1 MSAEGFFRIFRLMNI
16 TERKKR
22 WKLGLLV
29 FAGIIGLSSLIYTNI
44 LVKMLQEQEKEKIE
58 LRLEATK
65 QLIKATDSTDSEF
78 IVFLFEKI
86 INKDN
91 VAFIVADSNDVIL
104 QTRGLDSTKTLR
116 RDIEPNKTYDPQY
129 FKEQLAEM
137 RAQHDPIEYE
147 VFEGEKQY
155 IFYKDSSI
163 LIQLKLYPWLQFTI
177 IAVFLFASYLAFNN
191 SRRAEQ
197 NRVWV
202 GMAKETAHQLGT
214 PISSLLAWLE
224 YLKEKYKGK
233 DDELLLEIENDIQRL
248 ELVADRFSKIGSH
261 PQLKDERIVEVI
273 KNSIQYIQ
281 KRSPARIEFNI
292 VGDENILAKLNISL
306 FDWVIENLC
315 KNAVNAIGTEGMIN
329 IEIKEHKN
337 KVIIDISDTGK
348 GIPKSKFQTVFEPGY
363 TTRKRG
369 WGLGLSLVKRII
381 ENYHMGQIFVKDSI
395 VGKGSTFRIIL
406 NA

>member
-1 MSAEGFFRIFRLMNI
+1 MNI

-22 WKLGLLV
+22 WKIGLLI
-29 FAGIIGLSSLIYTNI
+29 FASIIGLSSLIYTNI

-104 QTRGLDSTKTLR
+104 QSRGLDSTKTMR
-116 RDIEPNKTYDPQY
+116 QDIEPNKTYDPKY
-129 FKEQLAEM
+129 FKDQLEEM
-137 RAQHDPIEYE
+137 RAQHEPIEYE

-163 LIQLKLYPWLQFTI
+163 LIQLKLYPWLQFAI
-177 IAVFLFASYLAFNN
+177 IAIFLLASYLAFNN

-233 DDELLLEIENDIQRL
+233 DDELLAEIENDIQRL
-248 ELVADRFSKIGSH
+248 ELVADRFSKIGSK
-261 PQLKDERIVEVI
+261 PQLKDERIVDVI
-273 KNSIQYIQ
+273 KESIQYIQ
-281 KRSPARIEFNI
+281 KRSPARIEFEVI
-292 VGDENILAKLNISL
+292 GDANILAKLNISL

-315 KNAVNAIGTEGMIN
+315 KNAVNAIGTDGKIT
-329 IEIKEHKN
+329 IDIKEHKN
-337 KVIIDISDTGK
+337 KVYVDIIDTGK

-363 TTRKRG
+363 TTRQRG

-381 ENYHMGQIFVKDSI
+381 ENYHMGQIFVKDST

>member
-1 MSAEGFFRIFRLMNI
+1 MNI

-22 WKLGLLV
+22 WKIGLLI

-86 INKDN
+86 IDKDN

-104 QTRGLDSTKTLR
+104 QTRGLDSTKTMR
-116 RDIEPNKTYDPQY
+116 QDIEPQKVYDPQY
-129 FKEQLAEM
+129 FKDQLEQM
-137 RAQHDPIEYE
+137 RSQHDPIEYE

-155 IFYKDSSI
+155 IYYKDSSI
-163 LIQLKLYPWLQFTI
+163 LLQLKLYPWLQFAI
-177 IAVFLFASYLAFNN
+177 IAIFLFASYLAFNN

-224 YLKEKYKGK
+224 YLKDKYKGK
-233 DDELLLEIENDIQRL
+233 DDELLSEIENDIQRL
-248 ELVADRFSKIGSH
+248 ELVADRFSKIGST
-261 PQLKDERIVEVI
+261 PQLKEEFVVKVVKE
-273 KNSIQYIQ
+273 SITYIQ
-281 KRSPARIEFNI
+281 KRSPARITFN
-292 VGDENILAKLNISL
+292 VNGDEHLTAKLNVSL

-315 KNAVNAIGTEGMIN
+315 KNAVNAIGTDGSIN
-329 IEIKEHKN
+329 IEITKNKN
-337 KVIIDISDTGK
+337 KVYIDISDTGV

-381 ENYHMGQIFVKDSI
+381 ENYHMGQIFVKDSS

>member
-1 MSAEGFFRIFRLMNI
+1 M
-16 TERKKR
+16 
-22 WKLGLLV
+22 GLLV

-44 LVKMLQEQEKEKIE
+44 LVKKLQEQEKENIE

-78 IVFLFEKI
+78 IVFLFEYI

-91 VAFIVADSNDVIL
+91 VAFMVTDSNDVIL
-104 QTRGLDSTKTLR
+104 QSRGLDANKTLR
-116 RDIEPNKTYDPQY
+116 KDIEPDKQYDPDY
-129 FKEQLAEM
+129 FKSELAEM
-137 RAQHDPIEYE
+137 KSQHEPIVYE

-155 IFYKDSSI
+155 IYYKDSSI
-163 LIQLKLYPWLQFTI
+163 LSQLKLYPWLQFTI
-177 IAVFLFASYLAFNN
+177 ISIFLLASYLAFST

-224 YLKEKYKGK
+224 YLKEKYK
-233 DDELLLEIENDIQRL
+233 DSDAETLSEIEHDIQRL
-248 ELVADRFSKIGSH
+248 ELVADRFSKIGSA
-261 PQLKDERIVEVI
+261 PQLQDENVMEVI
-273 KNSIQYIQ
+273 RNGIAYIQ
-281 KRSPARIEFNI
+281 KRSPSRIQYSLE
-292 VGDENILAKLNISL
+292 GDETLTAKINISL

-315 KNAVNAIGTEGMIN
+315 KNAVNAIGTEGKIN
-329 IEIKEHKN
+329 IHVKAIKN
-337 KVIIDISDTGK
+337 KIVIDISDTGV

-381 ENYHMGQIFVKDSI
+381 ENYHFGQIFVKESTI
-395 VGKGSTFRIIL
+395 GKGSTFRIIL

>member
-1 MSAEGFFRIFRLMNI
+1 MNI
-16 TERKKR
+16 VERKKR
-22 WKLGLLV
+22 WKMGLLV

-44 LVKMLQEQEKEKIE
+44 LVKKLQEQEKENIE

-78 IVFLFEKI
+78 IVFLFEYI

-91 VAFIVADSNDVIL
+91 VAFMVTDSNDVIL
-104 QTRGLDSTKTLR
+104 QSRGLDANKTLR
-116 RDIEPNKTYDPQY
+116 KDIEPDKQYDPDY
-129 FKEQLAEM
+129 FKSELAEM
-137 RAQHDPIEYE
+137 KSQHEPIVYE

-155 IFYKDSSI
+155 IYYKDSSI
-163 LIQLKLYPWLQFTI
+163 LSQLKLYPWLQFTI
-177 IAVFLFASYLAFNN
+177 ISIFLLASYLAFST

-224 YLKEKYKGK
+224 YLKEKYK
-233 DDELLLEIENDIQRL
+233 DSDAETLSEIEHDIQRL
-248 ELVADRFSKIGSH
+248 ELVADRFSKIGSA
-261 PQLKDERIVEVI
+261 PQLQDENVMEVI
-273 KNSIQYIQ
+273 RNGIAYIQ
-281 KRSPARIEFNI
+281 KRSPSRIQYSLE
-292 VGDENILAKLNISL
+292 GDETLTAKINISL

-315 KNAVNAIGTEGMIN
+315 KNAVNAIGTEGKISIN
-329 IEIKEHKN
+329 VRAIKN
-337 KVIIDISDTGK
+337 KIVIDISDTGV

-381 ENYHMGQIFVKDSI
+381 ENYHFGQIFVKESTI
-395 VGKGSTFRIIL
+395 GKGSTFRIIL

>member
-1 MSAEGFFRIFRLMNI
+1 MNI

-22 WKLGLLV
+22 WKIGLLI
-29 FAGIIGLSSLIYTNI
+29 FASIIGLSSLIYTNI

-104 QTRGLDSTKTLR
+104 QSRGLDSTKTMR
-116 RDIEPNKTYDPQY
+116 QDIEPNKIYDPKY
-129 FKEQLAEM
+129 FKDQLEEM
-137 RAQHDPIEYE
+137 RAQHEPIEYE

-163 LIQLKLYPWLQFTI
+163 LIQLKLYPWLQFAI
-177 IAVFLFASYLAFNN
+177 IAIFLLASYLAFNN

-233 DDELLLEIENDIQRL
+233 DDELLAEIENDIQRL
-248 ELVADRFSKIGSH
+248 ELVADRFSKIGSK
-261 PQLKDERIVEVI
+261 PQLKDERIVDVI
-273 KNSIQYIQ
+273 KESIQYIQ
-281 KRSPARIEFNI
+281 KRSPARIEFEVIGDANI
-292 VGDENILAKLNISL
+292 HAKLNISL

-315 KNAVNAIGTEGMIN
+315 KNAVNAIGTDGKIT
-329 IEIKEHKN
+329 IDIKEHKN
-337 KVIIDISDTGK
+337 KVYVDIIDTGK

-363 TTRKRG
+363 TTRQRG

-381 ENYHMGQIFVKDSI
+381 ENYHMGQIFVKDST

>member
-1 MSAEGFFRIFRLMNI
+1 MNI

-22 WKLGLLV
+22 WKIGLLI

-86 INKDN
+86 IDKDN

-104 QTRGLDSTKTLR
+104 QTRGLDSTKTMR
-116 RDIEPNKTYDPQY
+116 QDIEPQKVYDPQY
-129 FKEQLAEM
+129 FKDQLEQM
-137 RAQHDPIEYE
+137 RSQHDPIEYE

-155 IFYKDSSI
+155 IYYKDSSI
-163 LIQLKLYPWLQFTI
+163 LLQLKLYPWLQFAI
-177 IAVFLFASYLAFNN
+177 IAIFLLASYLAFNN

-224 YLKEKYKGK
+224 YLKDKYKGK
-233 DDELLLEIENDIQRL
+233 DDELLSEIENDIQRL
-248 ELVADRFSKIGSH
+248 ELVADRFSKIGST
-261 PQLKDERIVEVI
+261 PQLKEEFVVKVVKE
-273 KNSIQYIQ
+273 SITYIQ
-281 KRSPARIEFNI
+281 KRSPARITFN
-292 VGDENILAKLNISL
+292 VYGDEHLTAKLNVSL

-315 KNAVNAIGTEGMIN
+315 KNAVNAIGTDGSIN
-329 IEIKEHKN
+329 IEITKNKN
-337 KVIIDISDTGK
+337 KVYIDISDTGV

-381 ENYHMGQIFVKDSI
+381 ENYHMGQIFVKDSS

>member
-1 MSAEGFFRIFRLMNI
+1 M
-16 TERKKR
+16 
-22 WKLGLLV
+22 GLLV

-44 LVKMLQEQEKEKIE
+44 LVKKLQEQEKENIE

-78 IVFLFEKI
+78 IVFLFEYI

-91 VAFIVADSNDVIL
+91 VAFMVTDSNDVIL
-104 QTRGLDSTKTLR
+104 QSRGLDANKTLR
-116 RDIEPNKTYDPQY
+116 KDIEPDKQYDPDY
-129 FKEQLAEM
+129 FKSELAEM
-137 RAQHDPIEYE
+137 KSQHEPIVYE

-155 IFYKDSSI
+155 IYYKDSSI
-163 LIQLKLYPWLQFTI
+163 LSQLKLYPWLQFTI
-177 IAVFLFASYLAFNN
+177 ISIFLLASYLAFST

-224 YLKEKYKGK
+224 YLKEKYK
-233 DDELLLEIENDIQRL
+233 DSDAETLSEIEHDIQRL
-248 ELVADRFSKIGSH
+248 ELVADRFSKIGSA
-261 PQLKDERIVEVI
+261 PQLQDENVMEVI
-273 KNSIQYIQ
+273 RNGIAYIQ
-281 KRSPARIEFNI
+281 KRSPSRIQYSLE
-292 VGDENILAKLNISL
+292 GDETLTAKINISL

-315 KNAVNAIGTEGMIN
+315 KNAVNAIGTEGKISIN
-329 IEIKEHKN
+329 VRAIKN
-337 KVIIDISDTGK
+337 KIVIDISDTGV

-381 ENYHMGQIFVKDSI
+381 ENYHFGQIFVKESTI
-395 VGKGSTFRIIL
+395 GKGSTFRIIL

>member
-1 MSAEGFFRIFRLMNI
+1 MNI

-22 WKLGLLV
+22 WKIGLLI

-86 INKDN
+86 IDKDN

-104 QTRGLDSTKTLR
+104 QTRGLDSTKTMR
-116 RDIEPNKTYDPQY
+116 QDIEPQKVYDPEY
-129 FKEQLAEM
+129 FRDQLEQM
-137 RAQHDPIEYE
+137 RSQHEPIEYE

-155 IFYKDSSI
+155 IYYKDSSI
-163 LIQLKLYPWLQFTI
+163 LFQLKLYPWLQFTI
-177 IAVFLFASYLAFNN
+177 IAIFLLASYLAFNN

-233 DDELLLEIENDIQRL
+233 DDELLSEIENDIQRL
-248 ELVADRFSKIGSH
+248 ELVADRFSKIGST
-261 PQLKDERIVEVI
+261 PQLKEEQVVKVVKD
-273 KNSIQYIQ
+273 SITYIQ
-281 KRSPARIEFNI
+281 KRSPARITFNI
-292 VGDENILAKLNISL
+292 IGDEHLTAKLNVSL

-315 KNAVNAIGTEGMIN
+315 KNAVNAIGTDGRIT
-329 IEIKEHKN
+329 IEVTKHKH
-337 KVIIDISDTGK
+337 KVYIDIIDTGV

-381 ENYHMGQIFVKDSI
+381 ENYHMGQIFVKDSS